1 MTTFDQSYWYHDT
14 DEVSQALVASPSTI
28 PDIPGR
34 SLALR
39 LHYPQ
44 LGFRL
49 SPGLQNPYLGSSAT
63 IGVSS
68 SKNQNSARVDA
79 LCITQ

>member
-1 MTTFDQSYWYHDT
+1 MTTFDQSYWYH
-14 DEVSQALVASPSTI
+14 EVSQVSIALPSSI
-28 PDIPGR
+28 PEVPGR
-34 SLALR
+34 GLALR

-44 LGFRL
+44 LGFRP
-49 SPGLQNPYLGSSAT
+49 SPGLHNPYLGSRAT

>member
-1 MTTFDQSYWYHDT
+1 MTLDQSYWYHDT
-14 DEVSQALVASPSTI
+14 DEVSQVSIALPSSI
-28 PDIPGR
+28 PDVPGR
-34 SLALR
+34 GLALN
-39 LHYPQ
+39 PQ
-44 LGFRL
+44 LGFRP
-49 SPGLQNPYLGSSAT
+49 SPGLHNPYLGSSAT

>member
-14 DEVSQALVASPSTI
+14 DEVSQVSIALPSI
-28 PDIPGR
+28 PDVPGR
-34 SLALR
+34 GLALR

-44 LGFRL
+44 LGFRP
-49 SPGLQNPYLGSSAT
+49 SPGLHNPYLGSRAT